1 MYVKRNHE
9 ARIIAVSVEKSADFY
24 EWIEDDA
31 SELISFL
38 PFSAQD
44 SKTGSLAFNDTELIR
59 VVDDLIDLLTEKQII
74 QFTELPQ
81 AAQLKLLRRQT
92 LRKKT
97 NRLDLLSEDSE
108 EETIHLN

>member
-9 ARIIAVSVEKSADFY
+9 ARIIAVSIEKSADFY
-24 EWIEDDA
+24 EWVEDDA
-31 SELISFL
+31 PDLMSFL
-38 PFSAQD
+38 PFPPQY
-44 SKTGSLAFNDTELIR
+44 SKEDSLAFNDTELIR

-92 LRKKT
+92 LRKKA
-97 NRLDLLSEDSE
+97 NRLDLLSEDPE